1 VAFGDLLVLLPVLGA
16 PLLHAPVLRWDL
28 LSALKRPL
36 DGGRSLLGDNKT
48 WRGALVMTTGAVT
61 ATLLLALWD
70 PWWSELPREL
80 RDAGPLALG
89 LLLGTGTVLGELP
102 NSFVKRRLGIAPGRR
117 GGGAGGVLVSIWDQ
131 ADFVPVIVLLL
142 LPLWA
147 MPLGSVLLAFAVVTA
162 VHLVLNLVGYAI
174 GARTSPI

>member
-1 VAFGDLLVLLPVLGA
+1 MSLLVVAFRVLGA
-16 PLLHAPVLRWDL
+16 RHSDVG
-28 LSALKRPL
+28 SA
-36 DGGRSLLGDNKT
+36 S
-48 WRGALVMTTGAVT
+48 
-61 ATLLLALWD
+61 
-70 PWWSELPREL
+70 
-80 RDAGPLALG
+80 AGSG
-89 LLLGTGTVLGELP
+89 
-102 NSFVKRRLGIAPGRR
+102 SRR

-142 LPLWA
+142 LPLWG